1 MSSSE
6 NDGDGAADLC
16 EIIETGGIPIARK
29 LDTAMRPDMPESA
42 IERGSIDFV
51 ILPEE
56 NRVKNSPSCAC
67 CFKGRVRES
76 A

>member
-16 EIIETGGIPIARK
+16 DIIETGGIPVARK

-42 IERGSIDFV
+42 IESR
-51 ILPEE
+51 
-56 NRVKNSPSCAC
+56 
-67 CFKGRVRES
+67 
-76 A
+76 

>member
-1 MSSSE
+1 MSSAE
-6 NDGDGAADLC
+6 NDGDGAAERC
-16 EIIETGGIPIARK
+16 EIIDTGGDSVARK

-42 IERGSIDFV
+42 VERSSINFV

-67 CFKGRVRES
+67 CCMGRERAS